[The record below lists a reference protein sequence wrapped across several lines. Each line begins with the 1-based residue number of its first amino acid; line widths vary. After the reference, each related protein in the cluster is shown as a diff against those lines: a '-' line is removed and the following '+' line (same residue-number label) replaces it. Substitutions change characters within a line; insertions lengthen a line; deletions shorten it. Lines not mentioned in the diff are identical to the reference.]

1 MVPVQGGQV
10 SLPKVPYWLLTLL
23 LQQGAVQEAADT
35 GGQPHMLMEE
45 LGVLIGAGSGKILC
59 SMGRRIS
66 GKIVWHD
73 LRCRDSS

>member
-1 MVPVQGGQV
+1 MHGSGSGRTGKPTQGTV
-10 SLPKVPYWLLTLL
+10 LASHPALAT
-23 LQQGAVQEAADT
+23 AVQEAADT
-35 GGQPHMLMEE
+35 GGQPQMLMEE

-73 LRCRDSS
+73 LRC

>member
-45 LGVLIGAGSGKILC
+45 LGVLIGAGSGTP
-59 SMGRRIS
+59 SEPDPGS
-66 GKIVWHD
+66 
-73 LRCRDSS
+73 

>member
-45 LGVLIGAGSGKILC
+45 LGVLIGAGRQWQDPLFHGPANFRK
-59 SMGRRIS
+59 
-66 GKIVWHD
+66 
-73 LRCRDSS
+73 DSLG

>member
-45 LGVLIGAGSGKILC
+45 LGVLIGARRDKILRFI
-59 SMGRRIS
+59 GGQIS
-66 GKIVWHD
+66 GKIVWHN
-73 LRCRDSS
+73 LCC